1 MTSQQRDSM
10 GSLQAYEVNLK
21 LERKTEDMALK
32 VEVRRQNMLQQEDAI
47 ETKIM
52 LLLQNLNKLLQ

>member
-21 LERKTEDMALK
+21 LERKTKDMALK